1 MAGLALPLQIKKGRL
16 VREIRTKQ
24 SIDDF
29 INLLISTPKYSSSPD
44 PEFGFVLNNLRF
56 EILSESE
63 GVVYK
68 GDSSE
73 GVISEIYGKKVS
85 GSSSSP
91 GTFAYDLKEAITA
104 YEKRIKDVKV
114 TMTYLRE
121 ERNIYINVKGT
132 LVEDESPYQLTTRFR
147 IWN

>member
-1 MAGLALPLQIKKGRL
+1 MAGLALPLQMKKGRL
-16 VREIRTKQ
+16 VRETQTKQ
-24 SIDDF
+24 SIDEF
-29 INLLISTPKYSSSPD
+29 IHLLISTPKYSSSPD

-63 GVVYK
+63 GVIYK
-68 GDSSE
+68 GDSSD

-91 GTFAYDLKEAITA
+91 YDLKEAIVT

-132 LVEDESPYQLTTRFR
+132 LVEDEAPYQLTTRFR

>member
-1 MAGLALPLQIKKGRL
+1 MAGIALPLQMKIGRL
-16 VREIRTKQ
+16 LRQTRTKD
-24 SIDDF
+24 SVDSF
-29 INLLISTPKYSSSPD
+29 IQLLISTPKYSCSPD

-63 GVVYK
+63 GVIFK
-68 GDSSE
+68 GD
-73 GVISEIYGKKVS
+73 GPDAVLSEIYGKKVS
-85 GSSSSP
+85 GTSSSES
-91 GTFAYDLKEAITA
+91 TFAYELKEAIVS
-104 YEKRIKDVKV
+104 YEKRLKDVKV

-121 ERNIYINVKGT
+121 ERNIYINVKGL